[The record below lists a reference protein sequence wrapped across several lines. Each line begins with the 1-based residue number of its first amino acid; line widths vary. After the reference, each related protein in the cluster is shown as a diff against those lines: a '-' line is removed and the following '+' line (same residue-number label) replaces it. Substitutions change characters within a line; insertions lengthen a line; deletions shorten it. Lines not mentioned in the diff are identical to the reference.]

1 MKIKVHF
8 DKEYWVLF
16 NSMKNQK
23 FNNHTISSKTTHEFS
38 DLFSIFSRWC
48 LSRMQ
53 MRGLLVNFILV
64 QFKEGLK
71 IQSAHQNNKPRT
83 PSLPPPPCY
92 AKKRGDYI
100 NVYIFINH
108 LGDSRPQNKEKLL
121 VWVFLLQW
129 VLPVGKGKEVDNS
142 IEFNSI
148 LLTLTTTK
156 YNIFYSKKKW
166 NVQST

>member
-1 MKIKVHF
+1 
-8 DKEYWVLF
+8 
-16 NSMKNQK
+16 
-23 FNNHTISSKTTHEFS
+23 
-38 DLFSIFSRWC
+38 
-48 LSRMQ
+48 

-71 IQSAHQNNKPRT
+71 IQSPHQNNKPPT
-83 PSLPPPPCY
+83 PSLPPCP

-108 LGDSRPQNKEKLL
+108 RGDSRSQNKEKFL

-129 VLPVGKGKEVDNS
+129 VLQEGKGKEVDNS

-148 LLTLTTTK
+148 LLTPTTTK
-156 YNIFYSKKKW
+156 YNIFYSKKK
-166 NVQST
+166 